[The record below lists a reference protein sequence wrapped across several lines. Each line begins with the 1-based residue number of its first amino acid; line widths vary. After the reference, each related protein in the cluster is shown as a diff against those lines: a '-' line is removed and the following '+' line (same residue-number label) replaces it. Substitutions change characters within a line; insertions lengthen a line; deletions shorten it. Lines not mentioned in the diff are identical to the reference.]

1 MVFIVLGSESDMEYG
16 RIAQEVLKEFGVEFE
31 LHVASA
37 HRTPSK
43 LEEVIKKAEEKA
55 KVVIAMA
62 GYAAHLPGVIASKT
76 LLPVIGV
83 PLDTS
88 PLKGLDALFSIVQ
101 MPKGVPV
108 LTVGIGRS
116 GARNAALAACHI
128 LALQDESI
136 KEKLLRMRRSWEE
149 G

>member
-16 RIAQEVLKEFGVEFE
+16 KIAQEVLEEFGVEFE

-43 LEEVIKKAEEKA
+43 LEEVVKKAEKKA
-55 KVVIAMA
+55 KVIIAMA

-128 LALQDESI
+128 LSLQDESI
-136 KEKLLRMRRSWEE
+136 REKLLHMRRSWEE

>member
-1 MVFIVLGSESDMEYG
+1 MVFVVLGSESDMEYG
-16 RIAQEVLKEFGVEFE
+16 KIVQEVLEEFGVECE

-37 HRTPSK
+37 HRTPLK
-43 LEEVIKKAEEKA
+43 LERIIREAEKKA
-55 KVVIAMA
+55 KVIIAMA

-88 PLKGLDALFSIVQ
+88 PLNGLDALFSIVQ

-128 LALQDESI
+128 LALWDESI
-136 KEKLLRMRRSWEE
+136 REKLRRMRRAWEGE
-149 G
+149 